1 MHAIIVY
8 TNITGKSL
16 SKKYVSENK
25 IIVSLI
31 PEYKIIDS
39 LMFFINS
46 YDSTNVFDHKV
57 SD

>member
-31 PEYKIIDS
+31 PE
-39 LMFFINS
+39 FINS

>member
-1 MHAIIVY
+1 MY